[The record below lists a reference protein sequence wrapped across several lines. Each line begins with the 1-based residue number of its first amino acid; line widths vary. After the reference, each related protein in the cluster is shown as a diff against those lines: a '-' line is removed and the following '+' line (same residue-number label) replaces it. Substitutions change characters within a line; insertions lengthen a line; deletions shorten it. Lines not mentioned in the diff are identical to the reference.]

1 MVTAP
6 GGEDN
11 PAGRKAARTGVDP
24 GDAPP
29 DSGGMA
35 LTQGGGMMLRE
46 AERAGLVQTGARPT
60 PFVRTAMQRHLL
72 LTLGH
77 DQTSWYKLD
86 FIGDLFPDKAGVQI
100 TLFCVSQKPGQAPPD
115 PSCGGRSPAAAPA
128 CGSEDLAL
136 LEEARGRLVNMG
148 FPPDNLFLKV
158 ACSGRA
164 ALDEITCEGSGG
176 LYDATVLG
184 RRGLTWME
192 ELVADSVSSGLLLK
206 RVDFPVWVCRRRT
219 NGERGVLLCVNHARH
234 SLRMADHVGFVLG
247 PESTQPVTVL
257 HVGREEEAPEVLAA
271 AAAELA
277 VNGFPTELVR
287 TVVREDGNV
296 ARAILE
302 EAGQGN
308 YLAVAVGMSPDW
320 ARPLETVF
328 PAHMSFKLLRKLDA
342 PALWVSR

>member
-1 MVTAP
+1 M
-6 GGEDN
+6 
-11 PAGRKAARTGVDP
+11 R
-24 GDAPP
+24 
-29 DSGGMA
+29 
-35 LTQGGGMMLRE
+35 
-46 AERAGLVQTGARPT
+46 ARPT
-60 PFVRTAMQRHLL
+60 PSARAAMQRHLL

-86 FIGDLFPDKAGVQI
+86 FIGDLFPDKAGVQL
-100 TLFCVSQKPGQAPPD
+100 TLFCVSQKPGQNTGQAPPD
-115 PSCGGRSPAAAPA
+115 PSCGGRGPAVAPA
-128 CGSEDLAL
+128 CGSADLAL
-136 LEEARGRLVNMG
+136 LEEARGRLVNLG

-158 ACSGRA
+158 ACSGRG

-176 LYDATVLG
+176 LYDAAVLG
-184 RRGLTWME
+184 RRGLTWIE
-192 ELVADSVSSGLLLK
+192 ELVADSVSSGILLK

-247 PESTQPVTVL
+247 PESGQPVTIL
-257 HVGREEEAPEVLAA
+257 HVGDEAEAPEVLAA

-287 TVVREDGNV
+287 TVVREDANV

-302 EAGQGN
+302 EAGRGD